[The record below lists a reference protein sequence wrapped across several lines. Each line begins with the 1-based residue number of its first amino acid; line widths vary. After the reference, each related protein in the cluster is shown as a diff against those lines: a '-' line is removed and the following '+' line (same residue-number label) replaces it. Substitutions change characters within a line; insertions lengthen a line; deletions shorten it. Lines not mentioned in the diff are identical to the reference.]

1 MWEPW
6 DDVLY
11 SEEKQCGNPGMLCCI
26 VRGNSV
32 GSKEKYLTCVS
43 GALVY
48 AWTEHVYHEHIL
60 FYSYAVLQ
68 HLMSPDFWT
77 LVAHV
82 YRLGYR
88 E

>member
-1 MWEPW
+1 M
-6 DDVLY
+6 
-11 SEEKQCGNPGMLCCI
+11 MCCI

-60 FYSYAVLQ
+60 FYSYTALQ
-68 HLMSPDFWT
+68 HLMSPD
-77 LVAHV
+77 L
-82 YRLGYR
+82 
-88 E
+88 